1 VASGRGS
8 RAGAD
13 GRSRRLGRRELNR
26 TLLRRQLLDAP
37 ADLSVM
43 AAVEH
48 LVGVHAQLPNA
59 PYIGL
64 WSRLGRFRHDDLADL
79 ITQRRLVRV
88 ALMRSTLHLV
98 TAADCR
104 SLRPAVQQAFD
115 RELANVPAFG
125 PRLVGMDLNALLAE
139 ARAALSQGPMT
150 ASELGAHLRKRWPD
164 GDATAMA
171 YAVRNRETLVQVP
184 PRGLWGKS
192 GQPRHVTAAQWLR
205 DGGGEAPRPGDSGA
219 DGEIRARQQAML
231 LRYLAAF
238 GPATIRDVQ
247 AWSGV
252 TGLAEIVEP
261 TRSRLRV
268 TRDDRG
274 RELWD
279 LPDAPIAD
287 PDTPAPP
294 RFLPEY
300 DNALLGHADRARIM
314 PDGVT
319 FTSYSGR
326 LRPRSVIRGALLVDG
341 FLAGVWSV
349 PRAPGDGHVLSV
361 EPFAPLRTADA
372 EAVAETGRELLAFVT
387 GDRDGRVELA
397 PGQSKSGG

>member
-1 VASGRGS
+1 LSYPAYSLASVTSGQ
-8 RAGAD
+8 
-13 GRSRRLGRRELNR
+13 RLGRRELNR

-37 ADLSVM
+37 AALSV
-43 AAVEH
+43 APAVGH
-48 LVGVHAQLPNA
+48 LVGVQAQLPTA

-64 WSRLGRFRHDDLADL
+64 WSRLARFRHEDLADL
-79 ITQRRLVRV
+79 ITDRRLVRV

-104 SLRPAVQQAFD
+104 SLRPAVQQVLD

-125 PRLVGMDLNALLAE
+125 PRLAGMDLEALLDE
-139 ARAALSQGPMT
+139 ARAGLRGGPMT
-150 ASELGAHLRKRWPD
+150 ATELGVHLRKRWPD
-164 GDATAMA
+164 RDAAAMA

-192 GQPRHVTAAQWLR
+192 GQPRHVTAAQWLGDGDG
-205 DGGGEAPRPGDSGA
+205 DGGLDAVGSGSAGETT
-219 DGEIRARQQAML
+219 ARQEAMI

-238 GPATIRDVQ
+238 GPATVRDMQ

-261 TRSRLRV
+261 LRPRLRAR
-268 TRDDRG
+268 RDDRG
-274 RELWD
+274 RDLWD

-287 PDTPAPP
+287 ADAPAPP

-300 DNALLGHADRARIM
+300 DNALLAHADRARIM
-314 PDGVT
+314 PDGGT
-319 FTSYSGR
+319 FASYWGK

-349 PRAPGDGHVLSV
+349 PREPGDGHVLSV
-361 EPFAPLRTADA
+361 APFAPLSPADA

-387 GDRDGRVELA
+387 GDQDGRVELTRA
-397 PGQSKSGG
+397 DA

>member
-1 VASGRGS
+1 VTSGQG
-8 RAGAD
+8 
-13 GRSRRLGRRELNR
+13 LGRRELNR

-37 ADLSVM
+37 AELSVA

-48 LVGVHAQLPNA
+48 LVGVQAQLPTA

-64 WSRLGRFRHDDLADL
+64 WSRLVGFRHDDLADL
-79 ITQRRLVRV
+79 ITERRVVRA

-104 SLRPAVQQAFD
+104 SLRPAVQQVLD

-125 PRLVGMDLNALLAE
+125 PRLAGMDLDTLLDE
-139 ARAALSQGPMT
+139 ARAGLRERPMT
-150 ASELGAHLRKRWPD
+150 ATELGAHLRKRWPE
-164 GDATAMA
+164 GDAAAMA

-192 GQPRHVTAAQWLR
+192 GLPRHVTAAQWLG
-205 DGGGEAPRPGDSGA
+205 DGNDGPDGARSGTEADT
-219 DGEIRARQQAML
+219 RARQEVMI

-238 GPATIRDVQ
+238 GPATIRDMQ

-261 TRSRLRV
+261 LRPRLLVR
-268 TRDDRG
+268 RDDRG
-274 RELWD
+274 RDLWD
-279 LPDAPIAD
+279 LPGAPVADADAP
-287 PDTPAPP
+287 APL

-300 DNALLGHADRARIM
+300 DNALLSHADRTRIM

-319 FTSYSGR
+319 FSSYWGR
-326 LRPRSVIRGALLVDG
+326 LRPRSVVRGGFLADG
-341 FLAGVWSV
+341 FLAGLWSI
-349 PRAPGDGHVLSV
+349 PRESNGRVLSV
-361 EPFAPLRTADA
+361 EPFAALSPADA
-372 EAVAETGRELLAFVT
+372 EAARATGRELLAFVS
-387 GDRDGRVELA
+387 GDQDGRVELTRA
-397 PGQSKSGG
+397 DA

>member
-1 VASGRGS
+1 LSYPGYSLASVTSGQ
-8 RAGAD
+8 
-13 GRSRRLGRRELNR
+13 RLGRRELNR
-26 TLLRRQLLDAP
+26 TLLRRQLLDVP
-37 ADLSVM
+37 AELSVA

-48 LVGVHAQLPNA
+48 LVGVQAQLPTA

-64 WSRLGRFRHDDLADL
+64 WSRLAGFRHDDLAAL
-79 ITQRRLVRV
+79 ITERRLVRV

-104 SLRPAVQQAFD
+104 SLRPAVQQVLD

-125 PRLVGMDLNALLAE
+125 PRLAGMDLGALLDE
-139 ARAALSQGPMT
+139 ARAGLRERPMT
-150 ASELGAHLRKRWPD
+150 ATELGAHLRKRWPD
-164 GDATAMA
+164 RDAAAMA

-192 GQPRHVTAAQWLR
+192 GLPRHVTAGQWLGHD
-205 DGGGEAPRPGDSGA
+205 DGVDTGGLDPGGSDDGA
-219 DGEIRARQQAML
+219 GTRRQQEAMI

-238 GPATIRDVQ
+238 GPATVRDMQ

-252 TGLAEIVEP
+252 TGLAEIVEQLRP
-261 TRSRLRV
+261 RLLAG
-268 TRDDRG
+268 TDDRG

-287 PDTPAPP
+287 ADAPAPL

-300 DNALLGHADRARIM
+300 DNALLSHADRARIM

-319 FTSYSGR
+319 FSAYWGK
-326 LRPRSVIRGALLVDG
+326 LRPRSVVRGGFLADG
-341 FLAGVWSV
+341 FLAGLWSI
-349 PRAPGDGHVLSV
+349 PRESEGHVLSI
-361 EPFAPLRTADA
+361 EPFAPLSSADI
-372 EAVAETGRELLAFVT
+372 EAATETGRRLLAFVA
-387 GDRDGRVELA
+387 GDQEGRVELTR
-397 PGQSKSGG
+397 PGA